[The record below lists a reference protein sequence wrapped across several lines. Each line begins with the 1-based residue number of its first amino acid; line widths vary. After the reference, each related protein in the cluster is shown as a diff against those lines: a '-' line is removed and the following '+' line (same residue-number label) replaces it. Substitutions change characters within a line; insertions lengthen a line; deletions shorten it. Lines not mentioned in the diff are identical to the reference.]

1 MASSRSRTN
10 PSLVCVS
17 VQVCLT
23 QITSFVS
30 KEFGVVSFTDREV
43 RGFTSGFLSFDLNA
57 IMSFAAAFFL
67 ISVGFGGAFI
77 EALFGRMKCVTAV
90 SGSVCDPRVVLSY
103 RREVFSLLVEVDVIV
118 RWAVGDNDK
127 SRSEFTSVWM
137 YRNVAI

>member
-30 KEFGVVSFTDREV
+30 KEFGVWVPKLVIFSV
-43 RGFTSGFLSFDLNA
+43 PWCSDLNA
-57 IMSFAAAFFL
+57 IMSFVAAFFL

-103 RREVFSLLVEVDVIV
+103 RVIKSGFFGLERSVLLV
-118 RWAVGDNDK
+118 G
-127 SRSEFTSVWM
+127 RS
-137 YRNVAI
+137 

>member
-30 KEFGVVSFTDREV
+30 KEFGVVSFTAR
-43 RGFTSGFLSFDLNA
+43 
-57 IMSFAAAFFL
+57 
-67 ISVGFGGAFI
+67 AFI

-90 SGSVCDPRVVLSY
+90 SGSVRDPRVVLSC
-103 RREVFSLLVEVDVIV
+103 RVIKSGFFGLE
-118 RWAVGDNDK
+118 RSALFVG
-127 SRSEFTSVWM
+127 RS
-137 YRNVAI
+137 